1 MSHRARELPVGMRI
15 WGYFLSSPQGT
26 WEKMRGVL
34 GKLEIDTRAVPSQT
48 QKSKPFFRNLPRG
61 HGGVGP
67 EEGAGAD
74 PDLQVAAIATRAGEG
89 AGRVYCQ
96 EMAVQ
101 AADKTSK
108 YQCWLTW
115 GATRCRE

>member
-74 PDLQVAAIATRAGEG
+74 PDLQGPERAQGVCIAKRWLSRQPIRQASTSAG
-89 AGRVYCQ
+89 
-96 EMAVQ
+96 
-101 AADKTSK
+101 
-108 YQCWLTW
+108 
-115 GATRCRE
+115 